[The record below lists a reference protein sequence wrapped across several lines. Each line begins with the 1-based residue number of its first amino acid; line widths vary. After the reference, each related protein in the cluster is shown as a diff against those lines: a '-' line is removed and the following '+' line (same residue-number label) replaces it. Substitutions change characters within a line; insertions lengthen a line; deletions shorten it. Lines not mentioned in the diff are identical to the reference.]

1 MIERYFQCEFLTAG
15 LGDKLEEN
23 QGDNLRECENIVN
36 LCTKGN
42 IWLRLYSF
50 LMTPHD
56 AIEHELSLLTLVR
69 IPDVC

>member
-1 MIERYFQCEFLTAG
+1 M
-15 LGDKLEEN
+15 GDDPGDEL
-23 QGDNLRECENIVN
+23 GDNLRERENIVN
-36 LCTKGN
+36 LCAKGN
-42 IWLRLYSF
+42 IWRRLYSF